1 MRRYLARRLAQT
13 AGVVFLVVTVVF
25 FLLHLAPGDPF
36 GSAMENS
43 RVTEAVR
50 ARWRASYGLDQP
62 LPEQYLRWVANTA
75 RGDLGWSFSLNRPVS
90 HALRQALP
98 NTLLLMGTAL
108 LLSFSLGVTIGIAQA
123 VRRGSAIDRALGAV
137 SLFFYSMPDFWLA
150 LMAMLVFAYWLPI
163 FPVTGMVDAVMHEYL
178 GPSGKVLDV
187 LRHLA
192 LPALTLAVL
201 STASIARYQRSAM
214 LDVIG
219 EDYMRTARAKGVGE
233 RAVMLRHGL
242 RNALIPVI
250 TLLGLS
256 FPALLAGAV
265 FVEKVFAWPGMGFV
279 TVNAIGTRDYPLV
292 LAAVLVSGTMVAA
305 GSLAADLLY
314 TAADPRLRRG

>member
-50 ARWRASYGLDQP
+50 ARWRASYGLDRP

-108 LLSFSLGVTIGIAQA
+108 LLSFSLGVTIGVAQA

-150 LMAMLVFAYWLPI
+150 LMAMLIFAYWIPI
-163 FPVTGMVDAVMHEYL
+163 FPVTGMVDAVMHDYL
-178 GPSGKVLDV
+178 GAPGKVLDV

-192 LPALTLAVL
+192 LPALTLTVL

-219 EDYMRTARAKGVGE
+219 EDYMRTARAKGIGE
-233 RAVMLRHGL
+233 QAVMLRHGL

>member
-1 MRRYLARRLAQT
+1 MRRYLVRRLAQT

-25 FLLHLAPGDPF
+25 FLIHLAPGDPF
-36 GSAMENS
+36 GSAMEDS

-50 ARWRASYGLDQP
+50 ARWRANYGLDRP
-62 LPEQYLRWVANTA
+62 LPEQYARWLANTA

-108 LLSFSLGVTIGIAQA
+108 VLSFALGVTAGVVQA
-123 VRRGSAIDRALGAV
+123 MKRGSAVDRVLGAV

-150 LMAMLVFAYWLPI
+150 MMAMLIFAYWNPI
-163 FPVTGMVDAVMHEYL
+163 FPVTGMVDAVMHDYL
-178 GPSGKVLDV
+178 SATGKVLDV
-187 LRHLA
+187 VRHLA
-192 LPALTLAVL
+192 LPALTLTVL

-219 EDYMRTARAKGVGE
+219 EDYMRTARAKGIGE
-233 RAVMLRHGL
+233 RSVLLHHGL

-250 TLLGLS
+250 TLLGLA

-265 FVEKVFAWPGMGFV
+265 FVEKVFAWPGMGLV
-279 TVNAIGTRDYPLV
+279 TVHAIGTRDYPLV
-292 LAAVLVSGTMVAA
+292 LAAVLVSGLMVAA

-314 TAADPRLRRG
+314 AAADPRLRSR

>member
-1 MRRYLARRLAQT
+1 
-13 AGVVFLVVTVVF
+13 
-25 FLLHLAPGDPF
+25 
-36 GSAMENS
+36 MENS

-50 ARWRASYGLDQP
+50 ARWRASYGLDRP

-123 VRRGSAIDRALGAV
+123 VRRGSAIDRALGGV

-150 LMAMLVFAYWLPI
+150 LMAMLVFSYWIPI

-178 GPSGKVLDV
+178 GAPAKVLDV

-192 LPALTLAVL
+192 LPALTLTVL

-219 EDYMRTARAKGVGE
+219 EDYMRTARAKGIGE
-233 RAVMLRHGL
+233 PAVMLRHGL

-305 GSLAADLLY
+305 GSLLADLLY